1 MLRDDY
7 AARINNGMVSTLLKL
22 IFNIE
27 LGKND
32 ERAFNSQEMKEK
44 FEELKKL
51 IDDGSINNAENTLLE
66 ELEPENMEYLKMALM
81 FYYTLND
88 KDGDFLDNHD
98 FSKSEISDGL
108 RYVAGVYGYES
119 MAEAM
124 LGDSDM

>member
-1 MLRDDY
+1 MLTDDY
-7 AARINNGMVSTLLKL
+7 ATRINNGMVSTLLKL

-32 ERAFNSQEMKEK
+32 DRAFKSRDMEEK

-51 IDDGSINNAENTLLE
+51 IEDGSINEAENTLLD
-66 ELEPENMEYLKMALM
+66 ELDSDDMEYLKLALM

-88 KDGDFLDNHD
+88 KDGEFLDNHD

-108 RYVAGVYGYES
+108 RYVSGVYGYES

-124 LGDSDM
+124 LGDSDV

>member
-1 MLRDDY
+1 MLTDDY
-7 AARINNGMVSTLLKL
+7 ATRINNGMVSTLLKL

-32 ERAFNSQEMKEK
+32 DRAFNSREMEEK
-44 FEELKKL
+44 FKELKKL
-51 IDDGSINNAENTLLE
+51 IEDGSINDAENTLLE
-66 ELEPENMEYLKMALM
+66 DLEPENTEYLKLALM

-88 KDGDFLDNHD
+88 KDGEFLDSHD

-108 RYVAGVYGYES
+108 RYVAGIYGYES

>member
-98 FSKSEISDGL
+98 FSKSEIADGL

>member
-1 MLRDDY
+1 MLTDDY
-7 AARINNGMVSTLLKL
+7 ATRINNGMVSTLLKL

-32 ERAFNSQEMKEK
+32 DRAFKSRDMEEK

-51 IDDGSINNAENTLLE
+51 IEDGSINEAENTLLD
-66 ELEPENMEYLKMALM
+66 ELDSDDMEYLKLALM

-88 KDGDFLDNHD
+88 KDGEFLDNHD

-108 RYVAGVYGYES
+108 RYVSGVYGYES

-124 LGDSDM
+124 LGDSDI

>member
-1 MLRDDY
+1 MLTDDY
-7 AARINNGMVSTLLKL
+7 ATRINNGMVSTLLKL

-32 ERAFNSQEMKEK
+32 DRAFKSRDIEEK

-51 IDDGSINNAENTLLE
+51 IEDGSINEAENTLLD
-66 ELEPENMEYLKMALM
+66 ELDSDDMEYLKLALM

-88 KDGDFLDNHD
+88 KDGEFLENHD

-108 RYVAGVYGYES
+108 RYVSGIYGYES

-124 LGDSDM
+124 LGDSDI

>member
-1 MLRDDY
+1 MLTDDY
-7 AARINNGMVSTLLKL
+7 ATRINNGMVSTLLKL

-32 ERAFNSQEMKEK
+32 DRAFKSREMEEK

-51 IDDGSINNAENTLLE
+51 IEEGSINDAENTLLE
-66 ELEPENMEYLKMALM
+66 ELDSEDMEYLKLALM

-88 KDGDFLDNHD
+88 KDGVFLDKND

-108 RYVAGVYGYES
+108 RYVSGIYGYES

-124 LGDSDM
+124 LGDSDI

>member
-1 MLRDDY
+1 MLTDDY
-7 AARINNGMVSTLLKL
+7 ATRINNGMVSTLLKL

-27 LGKND
+27 LEKND
-32 ERAFNSQEMKEK
+32 DRAFKSLEMEDK

-51 IDDGSINNAENTLLE
+51 IEEGSINDAENTLLE
-66 ELEPENMEYLKMALM
+66 ELDSDDMEYLKLALM

-88 KDGDFLDNHD
+88 KDGDFLDKND

-108 RYVAGVYGYES
+108 RYVSGIYGYES

-124 LGDSDM
+124 LGDSDI

>member
-1 MLRDDY
+1 MLTDDY
-7 AARINNGMVSTLLKL
+7 ATRINNGMVSTLLKL

-32 ERAFNSQEMKEK
+32 DRAFRSREMEEK
-44 FEELKKL
+44 YEELKKL
-51 IDDGSINNAENTLLE
+51 IEAGSINEAENTLLE
-66 ELEPENMEYLKMALM
+66 ELDSEDMEYLKLALM

-108 RYVAGVYGYES
+108 RYVSGVYGYES
-119 MAEAM
+119 IAEAM
-124 LGDSDM
+124 LGDSDV

>member
-1 MLRDDY
+1 MLTDDY
-7 AARINNGMVSTLLKL
+7 ATRINNGMVSTLLKL

-32 ERAFNSQEMKEK
+32 DRAFKSREMEEK
-44 FEELKKL
+44 FEELKNL
-51 IDDGSINNAENTLLE
+51 IEEGSINDAENTLLE
-66 ELEPENMEYLKMALM
+66 ELDSEDMEYLKLALM

-88 KDGDFLDNHD
+88 KDGDFLDKND

-108 RYVAGVYGYES
+108 RYVSGIYGYES

-124 LGDSDM
+124 LGDSEI

>member
-1 MLRDDY
+1 MLTDDY
-7 AARINNGMVSTLLKL
+7 ATRINNGMVSTLLKL

-32 ERAFNSQEMKEK
+32 DRAFKSLEMEDK

-51 IDDGSINNAENTLLE
+51 IEEGSINDAENTLLE
-66 ELEPENMEYLKMALM
+66 ELDSDDMEYLKLALM

-88 KDGDFLDNHD
+88 KDGDFLDKND

-108 RYVAGVYGYES
+108 RYVSGIYGYES

-124 LGDSDM
+124 LGDSDI

>member
-1 MLRDDY
+1 MLTDDY
-7 AARINNGMVSTLLKL
+7 ATRINNGMVSTLLKL

-32 ERAFNSQEMKEK
+32 DRAFKSRDMEEK
-44 FEELKKL
+44 YEELKKL
-51 IDDGSINNAENTLLE
+51 IEDGSINEAENTLLD
-66 ELEPENMEYLKMALM
+66 ELDSDDMEYLKLALM

-88 KDGDFLDNHD
+88 KDGEFLENHD

-108 RYVAGVYGYES
+108 RYVSGIYGYES

-124 LGDSDM
+124 LGDSDL

>member
-1 MLRDDY
+1 MLTDDY
-7 AARINNGMVSTLLKL
+7 ATRINNGMVSTLLKL

-32 ERAFNSQEMKEK
+32 DRAFRSREMEEK
-44 FEELKKL
+44 YEELKKL
-51 IDDGSINNAENTLLE
+51 IEAGSINEAENTLLE
-66 ELEPENMEYLKMALM
+66 ELDSEDMEYLKLALM

-108 RYVAGVYGYES
+108 RYVSGVYGYES
-119 MAEAM
+119 LAEAM
-124 LGDSDM
+124 LGDSDV

>member
-1 MLRDDY
+1 MLTDDY
-7 AARINNGMVSTLLKL
+7 ATRINNGMVSTLLKL

-32 ERAFNSQEMKEK
+32 DRAFKSREMEEK

-51 IDDGSINNAENTLLE
+51 IEDGSINEAENTLLE
-66 ELEPENMEYLKMALM
+66 ELDSEDMEYLKLALM

-88 KDGDFLDNHD
+88 KDGEFLDDHD

-108 RYVAGVYGYES
+108 RYVSGVYGYES

-124 LGDSDM
+124 LGDSDI

>member
-1 MLRDDY
+1 MLTDDY
-7 AARINNGMVSTLLKL
+7 ATRINNGMVSTLLKL

-32 ERAFNSQEMKEK
+32 DRAFKSREMEEK

-51 IDDGSINNAENTLLE
+51 IDEGSINDAENTLLE
-66 ELEPENMEYLKMALM
+66 ELDSEDMEYLKLALM

-88 KDGDFLDNHD
+88 KGGDFLDKND

-108 RYVAGVYGYES
+108 RYVAGIYGYES

-124 LGDSDM
+124 LGDSDI

>member
-1 MLRDDY
+1 M
-7 AARINNGMVSTLLKL
+7 NNGMVSTLLKL

-32 ERAFNSQEMKEK
+32 DRAFKSREMEEK

-51 IDDGSINNAENTLLE
+51 IEEGFINDAENTLLE
-66 ELEPENMEYLKMALM
+66 ELDSEDMEYLKLALM

-88 KDGDFLDNHD
+88 KDGEFLDKND

-108 RYVAGVYGYES
+108 RYVSGIYGYES

-124 LGDSDM
+124 LGDSDI

>member
-1 MLRDDY
+1 MLTDDY
-7 AARINNGMVSTLLKL
+7 ATRINNGMVSTLLKL

-32 ERAFNSQEMKEK
+32 DRAFKSREMEEK

-51 IDDGSINNAENTLLE
+51 IEEGSINDAENTLLE
-66 ELEPENMEYLKMALM
+66 ELDSEDMEYLKLALM

-88 KDGDFLDNHD
+88 KDGDFLDKND

-108 RYVAGVYGYES
+108 RYVSGIYGYES

-124 LGDSDM
+124 LGDSDI

>member
-1 MLRDDY
+1 MLTDDY
-7 AARINNGMVSTLLKL
+7 ATRINNGMVSTLLKL

-32 ERAFNSQEMKEK
+32 DRAFNSLEMKER
-44 FEELKKL
+44 FEELKKQ
-51 IDDGSINNAENTLLE
+51 IGDGSINDAENTLLE
-66 ELEPENMEYLKMALM
+66 ELEPENMEYLKLALM

>member
-1 MLRDDY
+1 MLTDDY
-7 AARINNGMVSTLLKL
+7 ATRINNGMVSTLLKL

-32 ERAFNSQEMKEK
+32 DRAFKSRDMEEK

-51 IDDGSINNAENTLLE
+51 IEDGSINEAENTLLD
-66 ELEPENMEYLKMALM
+66 ELDSDDMEYLKLALM

-88 KDGDFLDNHD
+88 KDGEFLENHD

-108 RYVAGVYGYES
+108 RYVSGIYGYES

-124 LGDSDM
+124 LGDSDI

>member
-1 MLRDDY
+1 MLTDDY
-7 AARINNGMVSTLLKL
+7 ATRINNGMVSTLLKL

-32 ERAFNSQEMKEK
+32 DRAFKSRDMEEK

-51 IDDGSINNAENTLLE
+51 IEDGSINEAENTLLD
-66 ELEPENMEYLKMALM
+66 ELDSGDMEYLKLALM

-88 KDGDFLDNHD
+88 KDGEFLDNHD

-108 RYVAGVYGYES
+108 RYVSGVYGYES

-124 LGDSDM
+124 LGDSDV